1 MKTKLFGMACLL
13 TFGLAAVM
21 VGCVNPND
29 GKEEAKT
36 NEEVVIDETVAPV
49 EGKKYVIDTDS
60 SAITFTGSKVSGS
73 HSGGWKKYDG
83 VITVPEGEFTKASI
97 VINFDITSMF
107 SDDADLTDTMKSEKM
122 FDVAKYPTGKFVS
135 TSIEKKEDGNYAV
148 SGNLSLKDKTKNITF
163 TADVNLKD
171 TSLTSES
178 EFTLNRTDFNIN
190 YDGLADDLIRE
201 KVLMTF
207 YVEAAVAE

>member
-1 MKTKLFGMACLL
+1 M
-13 TFGLAAVM
+13 
-21 VGCVNPND
+21 
-29 GKEEAKT
+29 
-36 NEEVVIDETVAPV
+36 
-49 EGKKYVIDTDS
+49 
-60 SAITFTGSKVSGS
+60 
-73 HSGGWKKYDG
+73 
-83 VITVPEGEFTKASI
+83 ITVPEGDFTKASI

-107 SDDADLTDTMKSEKM
+107 SDDTDLTDTMKSEKM